1 MGKLFGNRWWIVA
14 ASMCGLLVGSG
25 AINIF
30 AFGVFLKPVTEDLHI
45 TRSFFS
51 SAVALHSF
59 LGILTTFV
67 MGFLIDR
74 YGTRMVMIPGL
85 FLCACAVALYS
96 TIAAT
101 PPWYIYVLFAFN
113 GIVFTCQSPIAYS
126 NIVSQWFDRNRGLAL
141 GIATAGVGLGV
152 AIIPK
157 LASILIADFGWR
169 HGYLGLAIAVLVL
182 AWLPVSIFLREPP
195 AYRTVEARLARHSAT
210 AHLPGEIAV
219 KTFKSSGR
227 FWLLTLAFCFG
238 VIAINGTLTHLVA
251 LLTDRGLPV
260 SEAVNALSASGLAL
274 ILGRIIAGWCLDR
287 FWGPYVAIVCFAVPM
302 AGIALFMGGAGGV
315 VPTIGA
321 VLCGL
326 GIGAEIDL
334 MAFFVSRYFGMK
346 EYAKIYGVMFGF
358 FIFATG
364 VAPFFSGLS
373 FDLYHSYVP
382 VFAIYEVLLVLTCL
396 LFSRLG
402 PYPYP
407 APKEEPVLVS
417 TQGAAAR

>member
-1 MGKLFGNRWWIVA
+1 MTGFFGNRWWVVV

-30 AFGVFLKPVTEDLHI
+30 AFAVFIKPVTEDLHI

-51 SAVALHSF
+51 SAVALHSI

-67 MGFLIDR
+67 LGFLLDR
-74 YGTRMVMIPGL
+74 YGTRRVMIPGL
-85 FLCACAVALYS
+85 LLCAAAVALYS
-96 TIAAT
+96 TITAT
-101 PPWYIYVLFAFN
+101 PTWYIYVLFAFN

-126 NIVSQWFDRNRGLAL
+126 NVVAQWFDRNRGLAL

-152 AIIPK
+152 AIIPQ
-157 LASILIADFGWR
+157 LAQFLIREFGWR
-169 HGYLGLAIAVLVL
+169 EGYIGLGIAILVI
-182 AWLPVSIFLREPP
+182 AWLPVAIFLREAP
-195 AYRTVEARLARHSAT
+195 AYRTAKARIARHSAT
-210 AHLPGEIAV
+210 VNLPGERAIE
-219 KTFKSSGR
+219 TFKSSGR
-227 FWLLTLAFCFG
+227 FWLLTIAFCFA

-260 SEAVNALSASGLAL
+260 QAAVAALSASGIAL
-274 ILGRIIAGWCLDR
+274 ILGRVIAGWCLDR
-287 FWGPYVAIVCFAVPM
+287 FWGPYVAMFCFAIPM
-302 AGIALFMGGAGGV
+302 GGIALFASGAGGI

-321 VLCGL
+321 VLCGI
-326 GIGAEIDL
+326 GIGAEVDL
-334 MAFFVSRYFGMK
+334 MAFFVSRYFGMR

-364 VAPFFSGLS
+364 IAPFFSGLS

-382 VFAIYEVLLVLTCL
+382 IFMVYEVLLVITCL
-396 LFSRLG
+396 LFIRLG

-407 APKEEPVLVS
+407 APKYEILPTEP
-417 TQGAAAR
+417 QRARAQ